1 LSVQTPA
8 FKCFGYGDKKNP
20 TTLGGQSHGAKFFS
34 GGFEEGCFK
43 SACHSRPLIYLQI
56 ACHNN
61 PSMFLKYRV
70 LQEKYTW
77 GFVKN
82 EPLFH
87 ENQLCKDT
95 VCSQKSCSAGHRALF
110 RLGTGF
116 YWQGLEDNGGGWEGQ
131 TGCLE
136 VKALSR

>member
-1 LSVQTPA
+1 VVKGCSVQTPA

-61 PSMFLKYRV
+61 PSMFFNIP
-70 LQEKYTW
+70 
-77 GFVKN
+77 G
-82 EPLFH
+82 
-87 ENQLCKDT
+87 
-95 VCSQKSCSAGHRALF
+95 S
-110 RLGTGF
+110 
-116 YWQGLEDNGGGWEGQ
+116 
-131 TGCLE
+131 
-136 VKALSR
+136 SRKIYVGIRKK